1 MQKGRSRANPEM
13 GGEEST
19 RANPEMGGEG
29 SSRVKPEMREREV
42 AEQILKRE

>member
-19 RANPEMGGEG
+19 RANPEIGEG
-29 SSRVKPEMREREV
+29 SSRAKPEMREREV
-42 AEQILKRE
+42 PEQILKWE

>member
-29 SSRVKPEMREREV
+29 SSRAKPEMREREV
-42 AEQILKRE
+42 PEQILKRE

>member
-29 SSRVKPEMREREV
+29 SSRVKPEMREKEV
-42 AEQILKRE
+42 PEQILKRE